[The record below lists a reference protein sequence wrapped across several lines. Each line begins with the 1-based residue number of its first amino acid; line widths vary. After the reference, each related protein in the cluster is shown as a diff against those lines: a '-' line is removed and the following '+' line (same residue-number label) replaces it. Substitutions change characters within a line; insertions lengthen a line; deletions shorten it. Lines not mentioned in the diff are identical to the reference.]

1 MLLIFFLL
9 CVHMPGIK
17 FTKKGAL
24 NSDIE
29 VKQLLETVMKS
40 KKGNIVSFKK
50 ESLDTISVLFLVL
63 KR

>member
-1 MLLIFFLL
+1 
-9 CVHMPGIK
+9 MPGTK

-50 ESLDTISVLFLVL
+50 ESLNTISVLFLVL
-63 KR
+63 